1 MRRLV
6 QVRHF
11 ALSVAVILLWCCGSG
26 SISFTPEDDAA
37 ALNRVQR
44 AWQGKI
50 GEEALSLSLC
60 EDTAKNA
67 DFIVDDC
74 TYAHLVR
81 SENPTPARTIDRAS
95 GGCES
100 CFFGVLTHVRATLGL
115 TDGST
120 LQLTGLVSLG
130 TAFEEDPYAGDYGL
144 LLYADEG
151 MSDVALEGRIQAD
164 GTLILSGAHLYD
176 LGVAATEAEV
186 SLTQGEANVCCGG
199 EG

>member
-1 MRRLV
+1 MRRLFHL
-6 QVRHF
+6 RHV
-11 ALSVAVILLWCCGSG
+11 ALSCVLLLLWCCGSG
-26 SISFTPEDDAA
+26 SISFSPEDDAT
-37 ALNRVQR
+37 ALGRIQR

-50 GEEALSLSLC
+50 GEEPLSLSLC
-60 EDTAKNA
+60 EDTARNA

-74 TYAHLVR
+74 TYAHIVR

-100 CFFGVLTHVRATLGL
+100 CFFGVLTHVRATMGL
-115 TDGST
+115 ADGSEIH
-120 LQLTGLVSLG
+120 LTGLVSLG

-144 LLYADEG
+144 LLYADEA
-151 MSDVALEGRIQAD
+151 MSDVAMEGRIQAD

-176 LGVAATEAEV
+176 LGFAVTEAEV
-186 SLTQGEANVCCGG
+186 SLTPGEALSCGG